1 MRRRKKMPKKKNITT
16 EVSRPAPLAVSVF
29 RELKAM
35 VADVRRHFREILN
48 MRRRHVS

>member
-1 MRRRKKMPKKKNITT
+1 MRRPKKMPKKKNT

-29 RELKAM
+29 RELKMM